1 MMRTQWTQRCA
12 KNITLYFLLPLSH
25 ESLPRYTPN
34 VSTTALKKA
43 MAISQGVSSEEKRF
57 GSLVWSG
64 LNVVSKKIQREEKA
78 KIHLAHA
85 LKNCLWYCVTVI
97 NLYQSVQQQK
107 IAYYLNLLD
116 CIFFYERNKRLNK
129 INKQNKRKTA
139 SQLLWSL
146 RNGQRT
152 YFPLFFLELFAP
164 PNWKMKFIYEYSWHS
179 PTLWPWTPSSNIIV
193 ITEEIKKLQIYE
205 GTYS

>member
-43 MAISQGVSSEEKRF
+43 MAMSQGVSSEEKRF
-57 GSLVWSG
+57 GSLRQSG
-64 LNVVSKKIQREEKA
+64 LNVISKKIQREEKA

-97 NLYQSVQQQK
+97 NLYQSVQQK
-107 IAYYLNLLD
+107 IA
-116 CIFFYERNKRLNK
+116 F
-129 INKQNKRKTA
+129 
-139 SQLLWSL
+139 
-146 RNGQRT
+146 
-152 YFPLFFLELFAP
+152 
-164 PNWKMKFIYEYSWHS
+164 
-179 PTLWPWTPSSNIIV
+179 
-193 ITEEIKKLQIYE
+193 KLQQKMH
-205 GTYS
+205 TT